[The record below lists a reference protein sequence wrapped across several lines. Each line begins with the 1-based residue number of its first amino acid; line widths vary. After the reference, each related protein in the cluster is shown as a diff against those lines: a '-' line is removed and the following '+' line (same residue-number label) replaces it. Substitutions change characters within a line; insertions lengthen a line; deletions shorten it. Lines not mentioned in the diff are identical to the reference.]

1 MKWGECVEH
10 IILAFSKDETAVKFK
25 RMLDGSGFE
34 VRNVAHSAAE
44 LLRMLSQTDEV
55 LVIMGYKLKDGTLD
69 DIFDALRPGQ
79 KLMSIVKA
87 ERQDMIENEE
97 IFVLP
102 LPVGR
107 ERLISAIEVF
117 LGVIYKPNKRPSNR
131 SEEDDKIIDSAKL
144 YLMEKYR
151 MTEQQAH
158 RFINKRSIDNGSRFI
173 DTARQIL
180 HI

>member
-1 MKWGECVEH
+1 
-10 IILAFSKDETAVKFK
+10 
-25 RMLDGSGFE
+25 
-34 VRNVAHSAAE
+34 
-44 LLRMLSQTDEV
+44 
-55 LVIMGYKLKDGTLD
+55 
-69 DIFDALRPGQ
+69 
-79 KLMSIVKA
+79 
-87 ERQDMIENEE
+87 MIENEE

-158 RFINKRSIDNGSRFI
+158 RFIQKRSMDTGSRFV

>member
-1 MKWGECVEH
+1 MEWGERVEQ
-10 IILAFSKDETAVKFK
+10 IILAFSKDETAVRFK

-34 VRNVAHSAAE
+34 VRGVAHSAAE
-44 LLRMLSQTDEV
+44 LLRMLSHIEEV
-55 LVIMGYKLKDGTLD
+55 LVIMGYKLRDGTLE

-107 ERLISAIEVF
+107 EQLISAIEVF
-117 LGVIYKPNKRPSNR
+117 LGVIQKAAGRSTNR
-131 SEEDDKIIDSAKL
+131 SEEDEKVIDRAKL

-158 RFINKRSIDNGSRFI
+158 RFIQKRSMDTGSRFV